1 MYTGRTF
8 NRESVYVCGDYMDG
22 DIYPVFQAPGKRR
35 SRCKPTSEIQQK
47 ISPHHHLA
55 TAGYFRVVQGGLIK
69 FVESGQLS
77 ILKKGYW

>member
-35 SRCKPTSEIQQK
+35 SRCKPTSEIQQRK
-47 ISPHHHLA
+47 N
-55 TAGYFRVVQGGLIK
+55 
-69 FVESGQLS
+69 
-77 ILKKGYW
+77 